1 MLEMM
6 EIKIAPKKADQNPE
20 IFIFSLIRSVIKSM
34 VVFTTNREKPRDKNA
49 SGKVKTLIKVP
60 KVALIKAST
69 RAITK

>member
-49 SGKVKTLIKVP
+49 SGKVKTLSKVP